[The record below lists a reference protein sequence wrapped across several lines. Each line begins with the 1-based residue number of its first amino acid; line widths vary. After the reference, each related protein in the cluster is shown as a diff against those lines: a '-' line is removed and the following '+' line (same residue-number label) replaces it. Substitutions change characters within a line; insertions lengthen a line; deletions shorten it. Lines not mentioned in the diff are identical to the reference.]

1 MAIQV
6 GVVKA
11 ITGSVTATAAD
22 GSIRNLQVG
31 DRVFANELISTG
43 AAGAIEIEFADGR
56 VMDLGRNS
64 QAMLDADLYDS
75 SPSAVAASE
84 GEVVPDD
91 VAAIQQALLAGEDP
105 TQIGEAT
112 AAGAGVEGTGNEGH
126 EPVFVDYLNP
136 AVIPD
141 AGFDTVGVT
150 NQYDLPEEDIIILPE
165 EEDGSPS
172 TGGTDVFVDEDDLG
186 RDIELAFVGP
196 SAIISAFEIDT
207 GFLAELPFVF
217 GNNDEAPGDDLPPDS
232 STTQTGMLN
241 ASFGSD
247 GPGAVK
253 FNPDSD
259 QPTDLTSGG
268 EPVLF
273 WVSADGAMLVGYII
287 KTPDYDFEYD
297 YVQEYGDYAEVIF
310 TAELDPLTMDY
321 AFTLHGP
328 LDHPDGAT
336 EDNILINLSYVVSDS
351 DGDTADGILQVNV
364 DDDSPLVDLTFT
376 EQSELPLSVVVDES
390 VGTDGSNQ
398 DESGVAT
405 NNDETVSADP
415 TDIGF
420 VTVPGWQL
428 FDVSVM
434 PGADGEDISARTY
447 SLSLALAAGE
457 TSVDSGLD
465 ATDGGNIML
474 SFDGDDIVGTDG
486 DADIVF
492 RISID
497 PATGDVT
504 VSQFEA
510 IDHGDDDNDHDAA
523 LFISEGL
530 IGANVTVFDN
540 DGDSATSDDV
550 DLGSIVGF
558 EDDGP
563 AVTLETQ
570 AEAAIIL
577 DESVGT
583 GGSIKDEPGLATN
596 NDEIV
601 SADPADIAYAV
612 ITGDTLFNVTVL
624 PGSDGENVGARVYAL
639 SLALPDGET
648 EVDSGLDATDGGNI
662 MLSFDGDDIVGTDG
676 DADIVFRI
684 SIDPATG
691 DVTVSQFEAIDHGD
705 DDNDHDAALFIS
717 EGLIGA
723 NVTVFDN
730 DGDSATSDDV
740 DLGSIIGFED
750 DGPATTLETQAE
762 AAIILDESV
771 GTGGSIKDEP
781 GLATNNDEIVSA
793 DPTDIAYAVITGD
806 TLFNVTVLPG
816 SDGENVGARV
826 YALSLALPDG
836 ETEVDSGLDATDG
849 GNIMLSFDGDD
860 IVGTDGDA
868 DIVFRISIDPATGDV
883 TVSQFEAIDHGDDDN
898 DHDAALFISEG
909 LIGANVT
916 VFDNDGDSATS
927 EDVELGSLIGFED
940 DGPLAVDEASQDVIE
955 GSTLNGT
962 LDFDG
967 GSDGAAVSHINGI
980 ELIFNPGDD
989 NFSQPI
995 DIGNGT
1001 IKVKADGSYSY
1012 TADDDLIQPVTDSA
1026 TFTVTDGDGDT
1037 SSADID
1043 FNITDANAPEAGTS
1057 AALVDDDGLPA
1068 GIAGGPEDDTPDA
1081 DPDADESTYSG
1092 TLDFSFGGDGA
1103 GGIDFAAMHGDSDT
1117 LGVEDITYS
1126 WDGGSNTLTATITG
1140 GDRDSTNLFT
1150 VNVNPLTGGYTVT
1163 LLTNVLHESL
1173 DGLLGDDTENNDSV
1187 SLTFTVTDA
1196 DNSTADGT
1204 LTIDFD
1210 DDTPTAVAEVDSVAE
1225 GDTLLGT
1232 LDFNSGADGAGVSHI
1247 DGEALVFGL
1256 DGFSQ
1261 TVNVENGSIK
1271 VKADG
1276 SYSFTATDGLTQPA
1290 ESNISFT
1297 ITDNDGDS
1305 VTQDIDF
1312 TITDANAPEAG
1323 TSAAL
1328 VDDDGLPA
1336 GIAGG
1341 PEDDTPDAD
1350 PDADESTYSGTLDF
1364 SFGGDGAGGIDFAA
1378 MHGDSDTLG
1387 VEDITYSWDGGSNT
1401 LTATITGGDRDSTNL
1416 FTVNVNPLTGGYTV
1430 TLLTNVLHESLDG
1443 LLGDDTE
1450 NNDSV
1455 SLTFTVTDADNST
1468 ADGTLTIDFD
1478 DDTPMAID
1486 PDMAFLVNQ
1495 INASVTGV
1503 ALDVDGNIDDNVGAD
1518 QLGTLTFTAANGSD
1532 SGFTSN
1538 MLNIYLYVSADGQT
1552 MIGSTTEPDGPPVT
1566 LTADDLAVTDNQVFT
1581 VQLNTDGMIGDSNDT
1596 YDFTL
1601 HQQVDGGQTTFS
1613 TNDGSYDFEGG
1624 NDNYAYYNDNSPNPN
1639 PDILL
1644 TPVTGPGYSGTSING
1659 NASEAGVGGGGGGQ
1673 DVGSSEGIR
1682 VDFVVNIAGSPNA
1695 SDDYPDGADHT
1706 FDSHAVVNGAQA
1718 TLTSQGAG
1726 NSNVAVRAYS
1736 DPDGNNMVGDGTQK
1750 DIIRVVIGGTLIF
1763 TSTGT
1768 QSGVTVTFDAD
1779 GNGGVNISNV
1789 ADGTTIQVYTLD
1801 GLTTL
1806 EFDYLSGN
1814 TFSLGNFGAAIPEP
1828 GDVINMDYGLQLT
1841 DADGDIMVI
1850 DDGIQIQISPED
1862 HQLHQGTSAG
1872 ETLDFSGS
1880 GNQAVT
1886 LLGLE
1891 GDDELIGAEGN
1902 DILIGGKGD
1911 DILTGGDG
1919 VDVFDWNQGDEGTDG
1934 SPAIDTVTDFDT
1946 AEGDILDLADILLG
1960 ETDDAV
1966 TLDNYLSFSSDG
1978 TDTTINVSTTSGGPV
1993 VQQIVLEGV
2002 DLNNTN
2008 TVSDQQVIQNLLDG
2022 GNLRVDES

>member
-497 PATGDVT
+497 PVTGDVT

-684 SIDPATG
+684 SIDPVTG

-868 DIVFRISIDPATGDV
+868 DIVFRISIDPVTGDV

-1043 FNITDANAPEAGTS
+1043 FN
-1057 AALVDDDGLPA
+1057 
-1068 GIAGGPEDDTPDA
+1068 
-1081 DPDADESTYSG
+1081 
-1092 TLDFSFGGDGA
+1092 
-1103 GGIDFAAMHGDSDT
+1103 
-1117 LGVEDITYS
+1117 
-1126 WDGGSNTLTATITG
+1126 
-1140 GDRDSTNLFT
+1140 
-1150 VNVNPLTGGYTVT
+1150 
-1163 LLTNVLHESL
+1163 
-1173 DGLLGDDTENNDSV
+1173 
-1187 SLTFTVTDA
+1187 
-1196 DNSTADGT
+1196 
-1204 LTIDFD
+1204 
-1210 DDTPTAVAEVDSVAE
+1210 
-1225 GDTLLGT
+1225 
-1232 LDFNSGADGAGVSHI
+1232 
-1247 DGEALVFGL
+1247 
-1256 DGFSQ
+1256 
-1261 TVNVENGSIK
+1261 
-1271 VKADG
+1271 
-1276 SYSFTATDGLTQPA
+1276 
-1290 ESNISFT
+1290 
-1297 ITDNDGDS
+1297 
-1305 VTQDIDF
+1305 
-1312 TITDANAPEAG
+1312 ITDANAPEAG